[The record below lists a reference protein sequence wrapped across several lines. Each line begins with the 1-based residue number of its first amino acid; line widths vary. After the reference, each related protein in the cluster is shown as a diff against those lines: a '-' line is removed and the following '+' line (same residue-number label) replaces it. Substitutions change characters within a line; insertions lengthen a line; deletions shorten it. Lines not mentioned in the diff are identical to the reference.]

1 MQPERMTMNSPS
13 RFTSLTL
20 TGKVQPRA
28 EQIINAQSRGRSFLC
43 PAFPLTESASQYV
56 VVEADGNYTHS
67 QNSDI
72 RFSQGDRIGQWDCH
86 QGVLLLS
93 TNASQSCVLLH
104 PPFPHPRL
112 HDQIAGGV
120 VAKRRLHVS
129 PRAPP
134 PWHAR
139 VNDAAAEMR

>member
-1 MQPERMTMNSPS
+1 MADRAGAAAGPRHGAKRACPLMQPERTTMKSPS
-13 RFTSLTL
+13 RHTSLTL
-20 TGKVQPRA
+20 TGKVQPMA
-28 EQIINAQSRGRSFLC
+28 AQIINAQSRGRSFLC

-93 TNASQSCVLLH
+93 TNASQS
-104 PPFPHPRL
+104 RSE
-112 HDQIAGGV
+112 D
-120 VAKRRLHVS
+120 
-129 PRAPP
+129 
-134 PWHAR
+134 
-139 VNDAAAEMR
+139 